1 MELDQQ
7 MRWIVGLGEALFDC
21 FPDRRVL
28 GGAPLN
34 VAFHASQLPLP
45 TNTQALVV
53 SRVGKDAMGQEVLD
67 KLSQQGMSVAGVQ
80 VDSLHATGTVQVE
93 LIQGEPRYQIIE
105 DVAWDYL
112 EWTPALETIATQ
124 TAAVCYG
131 SLAQRS
137 EAARSTIEKFLI
149 SAKDAVRLYDINLR
163 KPYCDD
169 AVLAAGLPQSTMI
182 KCNADELETL
192 FRLHGRVLPELKRDE
207 EWLDAIESL
216 RSECG
221 YDAIMVTR
229 GPKGCT
235 IASSR
240 GGAVGEPCRLE
251 PVPGSDP
258 VGAGDATAAALMVGW
273 IQGWPVQKIADLANR
288 LGAFVASQPGA
299 TPQLP
304 QGWIIT

>member
-1 MELDQQ
+1 MELDQKI
-7 MRWIVGLGEALFDC
+7 RWIVGLGEALFDC
-21 FPDRRVL
+21 FPDQRVL

-34 VAFHASQLPLP
+34 VAFHASQLPVP
-45 TNTQALVV
+45 SNTHALVV
-53 SRVGKDAMGQEVLD
+53 SRVGNDAMGEEVLD
-67 KLSQQGMSVAGVQ
+67 KLTQQGMSVVGVQ

-93 LIQGEPRYQIIE
+93 LIQGEPHYQIIE

-112 EWTPALETIATQ
+112 EWTPALEQIAARTS
-124 TAAVCYG
+124 AVCYG

-137 EAARSTIEKFLI
+137 EVSRSTIERFLK
-149 SAKDAVRLYDINLR
+149 SAENAVRLFDINLR

-169 AVLAAGLPQSTMI
+169 AILAASLPQATMI

-192 FRLHGRVLPELKRDE
+192 FRLHGRTLPEWKRDE

-216 RSECG
+216 RNERG

-240 GGAVGEPCRLE
+240 GGAVGEPCQLE

-273 IQGWPVQKIADLANR
+273 IQGWPVQQIAHLANR

-299 TPQLP
+299 TPRLP
-304 QGWIIT
+304 QGWILP

>member
-1 MELDQQ
+1 MELDLQ

-112 EWTPALETIATQ
+112 EWTRALETIATQ

-137 EAARSTIEKFLI
+137 EAARSTIENFLI

-163 KPYCDD
+163 RPYCDD

-235 IASSR
+235 IVSSR
-240 GGAVGEPCRLE
+240 GGAVGEPCMLE